1 VRGLASSGAIGGS
14 SWTGGSPSRRWTK
27 GCGPGGGTARPTSGP
42 GSGPARPGRQRPE
55 QLPAYVLKEDAVRE
69 RLVDT
74 GSGLFLL
81 PGILADE
88 EAE

>member
-55 QLPAYVLKEDAVRE
+55 QLPAYVLKEDAVQE